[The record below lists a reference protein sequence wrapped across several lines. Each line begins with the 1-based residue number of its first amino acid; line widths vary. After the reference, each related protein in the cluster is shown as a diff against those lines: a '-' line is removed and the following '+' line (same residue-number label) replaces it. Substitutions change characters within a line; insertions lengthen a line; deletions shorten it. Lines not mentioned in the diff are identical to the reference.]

1 MTTTTSCAFCCTV
14 FPLGNIP
21 RMARAAKRVD
31 PDQMLSLF
39 SQANQESLLQP
50 VPPPTAVTS
59 PMPAP
64 PPLEPRVE
72 KLTLIETPNAE
83 KLTIALTGRAP
94 ITIDKADWP
103 IIARSKIDWTEDA
116 HQKKFRLVVRQHAD
130 RRAIVY
136 GIYEYRTTYA
146 GDQPRSERGGESLSN
161 SRDVPD
167 AIARIG
173 HWLSEQPHSKGDY
186 QIWQNLIYKTVSKL
200 PPVELK

>member
-1 MTTTTSCAFCCTV
+1 MTTTSCALCSTA
-14 FPLGNIP
+14 FPLGNKP

-50 VPPPTAVTS
+50 VPPQTAVTS

-64 PPLEPRVE
+64 PPVEPRVE

-130 RRAIVY
+130 PGSFFP
-136 GIYEYRTTYA
+136 GIHE
-146 GDQPRSERGGESLSN
+146 D
-161 SRDVPD
+161 
-167 AIARIG
+167 
-173 HWLSEQPHSKGDY
+173 
-186 QIWQNLIYKTVSKL
+186 
-200 PPVELK
+200 

>member
-1 MTTTTSCAFCCTV
+1 
-14 FPLGNIP
+14 
-21 RMARAAKRVD
+21 MARAAKRVD

-103 IIARSKIDWTEDA
+103 IIAQSKINWTEDA
-116 HQKKFRLVVRQHAD
+116 HQKKFRLIVRQHAD

-136 GIYEYRTTYA
+136 GIYEYQTAA
-146 GDQPRSERGGESLSN
+146 GDRPRSERGGECLSN
-161 SRDVPD
+161 SCDIPD
-167 AIARIG
+167 AVARIG
-173 HWLSEQPHSKGDY
+173 HW
-186 QIWQNLIYKTVSKL
+186 
-200 PPVELK
+200 

>member
-1 MTTTTSCAFCCTV
+1 
-14 FPLGNIP
+14 
-21 RMARAAKRVD
+21 MARAAKRVD

-64 PPLEPRVE
+64 PQAPPPVEPRVE

-136 GIYEYRTTYA
+136 GIYEYQTTYA
-146 GDQPRSERGGESLSN
+146 GDQPRSERGGEYPRTPAT
-161 SRDVPD
+161 SRMQSH
-167 AIARIG
+167 ASATG
-173 HWLSEQPHSKGDY
+173 Y
-186 QIWQNLIYKTVSKL
+186 QNNRTPKATTRSGKTSSTRR
-200 PPVELK
+200 